1 VETRRTG
8 GGGRPLEAFFPA
20 NAGGVY
26 TVGGG
31 AFFAAVD
38 PRKERNIAPVD
49 DTSTSPNFYPHPI
62 ATTVSMTNKERGRE
76 RQAQMNG
83 RQRHIRFTNDDEDE
97 DELSSPFVVRVCSC
111 LRLSALQVD
120 Y

>member
-8 GGGRPLEAFFPA
+8 GGGKPLEAFFPE

-38 PRKERNIAPVD
+38 PRKERHIPPAD
-49 DTSTSPNFYPHPI
+49 DTSTSPNFFCGTSLLESVLG
-62 ATTVSMTNKERGRE
+62 ATGGL
-76 RQAQMNG
+76 A
-83 RQRHIRFTNDDEDE
+83 
-97 DELSSPFVVRVCSC
+97 
-111 LRLSALQVD
+111 ALGGGD
-120 Y
+120 AEGGENA